1 MSGSIPPRPTPRV
14 TPSTAPPAVTPQTN
28 AREMKPPV
36 GRVGSYELISEL
48 ASGGMA
54 TVFLA
59 RSLTAD
65 APLIAVKRPHKHLA
79 SDKVFL
85 SMLIDEAR
93 LASAIHHP
101 NVVKVRELGFEA
113 AEPFVVMDY
122 VEGASLSDL
131 RKELSAA
138 ERAVDTKV
146 AVKIILDAL
155 AGLHA
160 AHTLK
165 DEEGRHLG
173 IVHRDISPHN
183 VLLGTDGRARLT
195 DFGIA
200 HAVDRVQVT
209 RTHEVKG
216 KLAYLAPERIDK
228 RRICTVQSD
237 VFSMAV
243 VLWECL
249 AGRRLFR
256 GDEAIDTLQ
265 EVMSAHIPKLRL
277 LGANL
282 PPALDD
288 AIARG
293 LSRDLAIRYA
303 TADDFARAIAT
314 AAGKSN
320 IGTDADV
327 ARVVDA
333 VFGAR
338 LGQRHEQVRAVV
350 GDDAAKTLFERSEI
364 IPRPAPE
371 NAVAPSSQLYA
382 SIAPPAPSAR
392 YAFGNLNDSLP
403 LQNETPKVPWQLV
416 AAVAGGAAIAL
427 IGLLA
432 LFLRYRAHEPDLA
445 ANPSG
450 TPSASAT
457 TSEAPQIAAA
467 PTSRHVVV
475 PLPFV
480 AVHVQFDDLDRSL
493 NPPADVCAFDVP
505 AASGV
510 RHRVV
515 VIAADGTH
523 AEGFAREVDGVASPE
538 SGFAIQQAVAA
549 HTNPVTPPPAPAH
562 HRHAAPRS
570 TTTQDGFTRIK

>member
-1 MSGSIPPRPTPRV
+1 V
-14 TPSTAPPAVTPQTN
+14 QPSTAPPAVEEKT

-65 APLIAVKRPHKHLA
+65 SPLIAVKRPHKHLA

-131 RKELSAA
+131 RKELAAA

-160 AHTLK
+160 AHILK
-165 DEEGRHLG
+165 DEDGRHLG

-216 KLAYLAPERIDK
+216 KLAYLAPERVDK

-288 AIARG
+288 TIARG

-327 ARVVDA
+327 ARVVEA

-350 GDDAAKTLFERSEI
+350 GDEAAKTLFEKTEI
-364 IPRPAPE
+364 APRPAPE
-371 NAVAPSSQLYA
+371 NAIAPGSQLYA

-403 LQNETPKVPWQLV
+403 VNNETPKIPWPLI
-416 AAVAGGAAIAL
+416 AAIGGGSAFAL
-427 IGLLA
+427 MVLFA
-432 LFLRYRAHEPDLA
+432 LFFRFRTHDHDLA
-445 ANPSG
+445 TPA
-450 TPSASAT
+450 PSASS
-457 TSEAPQIAAA
+457 TSSDAPQIAAL
-467 PTSRHVVV
+467 PSSRRVVV

-480 AVHVQFDDLDRSL
+480 ATHVIFDDLDRDL

-515 VIAADGTH
+515 AIAASGAR

-538 SGFAIQQAVAA
+538 SGFAVQSATTQTAA
-549 HTNPVTPPPAPAH
+549 NPTTPPPVAP
-562 HRHAAPRS
+562 HRNHAAPRS
-570 TTTQDGFTRIK
+570 TTTHDGFTRIK

>member
-1 MSGSIPPRPTPRV
+1 V
-14 TPSTAPPAVTPQTN
+14 
-28 AREMKPPV
+28 
-36 GRVGSYELISEL
+36 
-48 ASGGMA
+48 
-54 TVFLA
+54 VF
-59 RSLTAD
+59 
-65 APLIAVKRPHKHLA
+65 
-79 SDKVFL
+79 
-85 SMLIDEAR
+85 
-93 LASAIHHP
+93 
-101 NVVKVRELGFEA
+101 
-113 AEPFVVMDY
+113 
-122 VEGASLSDL
+122 
-131 RKELSAA
+131 
-138 ERAVDTKV
+138 
-146 AVKIILDAL
+146 
-155 AGLHA
+155 
-160 AHTLK
+160 
-165 DEEGRHLG
+165 
-173 IVHRDISPHN
+173 
-183 VLLGTDGRARLT
+183 
-195 DFGIA
+195 
-200 HAVDRVQVT
+200 
-209 RTHEVKG
+209 
-216 KLAYLAPERIDK
+216 
-228 RRICTVQSD
+228 
-237 VFSMAV
+237 
-243 VLWECL
+243 WECL

-277 LGANL
+277 LGAQL

-338 LGQRHEQVRAVV
+338 LGQRHELVRSVV
-350 GDDAAKTLFERSEI
+350 GDDAAKALFEKSEI

-416 AAVAGGAAIAL
+416 VAVGGGAAIAL

-432 LFLRYRAHEPDLA
+432 LFLRYRAHDHDLA
-445 ANPSG
+445 ANPLG
-450 TPSASAT
+450 APSASAT
-457 TSEAPQIAAA
+457 GSAGDAPQIAAA

-480 AVHVQFDDLDRSL
+480 ATHVVFDDLDRNL

-505 AASGV
+505 GASGV

-538 SGFAIQQAVAA
+538 SGFAIQQAATA
-549 HTNPVTPPPAPAH
+549 RTTPTTPPPAPAH
-562 HRHAAPRS
+562 HSHAAPRS
-570 TTTQDGFTRIK
+570 TTTHDGFTRIK